1 MEREYFYTIIMQIV
15 GTINR
20 GHGHK
25 SLIELPTRLIDEDP
39 KHVAQNILQSCVLL
53 YNSLKK
59 PDYSTIVIP
68 PDKFNQYLDPIFDQM
83 LIDDPNYNDT
93 LLNKLFDVHKEE
105 ELDVPDEYLEDPNA
119 ENEQNAA
126 RTQQKADADKS
137 AQERQDLWKQ
147 EIEDLQK
154 QLANAKLPIP
164 KDATQEEIDAHE
176 QAKKDIADKID
187 AARTQQ
193 KADADKSAQE
203 RQDLWK
209 QEIEDLQKQ
218 LANAKLPI
226 PKDAT
231 QEEIDAHEQ
240 AKKDIADKID
250 AARTQQTSAAIT
262 IQHFAKNIIFR
273 NKLQKK
279 RGLERDKSFLIE
291 VNESLQ
297 DDMTTYL
304 TKIQQLESELNSL
317 SKAHFDEYELDL
329 KRFKEEESK
338 IPKTLPETLKKEGIK
353 VIDDLKNDIQFFN
366 ATNYSIQEE
375 FTILL
380 FQEQLLEEKIEQHS
394 RRMRKGV

>member
-119 ENEQNAA
+119 ENEQN
-126 RTQQKADADKS
+126 
-137 AQERQDLWKQ
+137 
-147 EIEDLQK
+147 
-154 QLANAKLPIP
+154 
-164 KDATQEEIDAHE
+164 
-176 QAKKDIADKID
+176 